1 MNRSGNWK
9 EESRRL
15 CLRNRIEFQ
24 RDENNNHIST
34 ILHGVIEEEP
44 FQPKHPKQSKRSKLT
59 FKRNL
64 FKDVE
69 DLSIVIDK
77 KLDSIQAE
85 NDDDDDDNQM
95 DCQTNVTTTTTNE
108 TKETTKKRTFNNAFE
123 EDLDYDSKRI
133 KHVSSNENF
142 LEEKFYLTNHNI
154 SIIELSQASF
164 YFSDDDDREMDRDE
178 SPKKVKNPRASSSF
192 SIPSSVY

>member
-44 FQPKHPKQSKRSKLT
+44 FQPKHLKQSKCSKLT

-69 DLSIVIDK
+69 DLSIVVDK
-77 KLDSIQAE
+77 NLDSIQAE
-85 NDDDDDDNQM
+85 NDDDDNQM
-95 DCQTNVTTTTTNE
+95 DCQTTTNE
-108 TKETTKKRTFNNAFE
+108 TKESTKKRTFNNAFE

-142 LEEKFYLTNHNI
+142 LEEKFYLTNDNI

-164 YFSDDDDREMDRDE
+164 YFSDDDDEDDREMDRDE
-178 SPKKVKNPRASSSF
+178 SPKKEKNPRASSSF